1 MEFLHRIERVVKLFH
16 ISCRLYVDSP
26 VLIHDANVSTHLY
39 RVAQEAVNNAIR
51 HGQAKNIEISLS
63 AKKGCGIL
71 RIENDGSSLPE
82 NDANRSG
89 MGMQIMNYRARMIGG
104 SLKVETG
111 GVAGVTVT
119 CLFPLPEVNVS
130 LEKAR
135 P

>member
-1 MEFLHRIERVVKLFH
+1 MQFGTGKPRTSKSVFLR
-16 ISCRLYVDSP
+16 
-26 VLIHDANVSTHLY
+26 
-39 RVAQEAVNNAIR
+39 
-51 HGQAKNIEISLS
+51 
-63 AKKGCGIL
+63 KKD
-71 RIENDGSSLPE
+71 ENDGSSLPE